1 MNFDLNIRNYKKAE
15 LEDIFELPPQYDASL
30 VEIKET
36 KLRNSILTDNDVS
49 ETIKTNTVI
58 FLREAKKILVG
69 STSNSTSNSASNS
82 ISNTTNFD
90 DYFNLDVSLQKADI
104 VQNSRDSTVIEHKA
118 FPYLKASSEEIFHG
132 KFNPLEK
139 NINRKNL
146 NIDTRFRDNYNN
158 TKSTNFHLDLPLK
171 FTDVV
176 SMQLTALELP
186 TTFYNISK
194 VFGNHFFN
202 ITIENETK
210 QIIIPDGNYTSGA
223 FITFLNDYVTNCF
236 ADTDFQY
243 LLFELDIHNSSGS
256 GRLIV
261 GLKECVPCP
270 FTFTLNFKADIT
282 GIDDV
287 YSPLQLKLGWLM
299 GFRSD
304 IYHSNSVYTSEGLVD
319 LVGIRYL
326 YFVIDEYTNNTTDG
340 FYGAFAKSILNK
352 NILARISL
360 NGGAFESLSQNNL
373 GLITY
378 PRNYFGP
385 IDIQKMNI
393 QLLDEY
399 GRVIDMNNMDYSFC
413 LTFKCIY
420 NI

>member
-1 MNFDLNIRNYKKAE
+1 MNFDLNTQNYNKSE
-15 LEDIFELPPQYDASL
+15 LEEIFELPPNYGPDL
-30 VEIKET
+30 VEMKET
-36 KLRNSILTDNDVS
+36 KLRQTIVS
-49 ETIKTNTVI
+49 DKTVDETTKKKTVF
-58 FLREAKKILVG
+58 FLAEAKKILMG
-69 STSNSTSNSASNS
+69 ANMAA
-82 ISNTTNFD
+82 ISQNGHNVNNGTNQFD
-90 DYFNLDVSLQKADI
+90 NYFNLDTTLQKASI
-104 VQNSRDSTVIEHKA
+104 VQNSRDATTIEHKA

-158 TKSTNFHLDLPLK
+158 TKSSNFHLDLPLK
-171 FTDVV
+171 LSDVV

-194 VFGNHFFN
+194 VFGNNFFN
-202 ITIENETK
+202 ITIEDETR
-210 QIIIPDGNYTSGA
+210 QIIIPEGNYTSEA
-223 FITFLNDYVTNCF
+223 FVTLLNNYVTKWF
-236 ADTDFQY
+236 TDSNFQY
-243 LLFELDIHNSSGS
+243 IHFKLDIHNSSGS

-261 GLKECVPCP
+261 ELLNSVPEP
-270 FTFTLNFKADIT
+270 FHFTLNFKADIH
-282 GIDDV
+282 GNEDA
-287 YSPLQLKLGWLM
+287 YNPLQLKLGWLM
-299 GFRSD
+299 GFRSGYYCD
-304 IYHSNSVYTSEGLVD
+304 DCSYTSEGLVD

-326 YFVIDEYTNNTTDG
+326 YFVIDEYTNNTLDG
-340 FYGAFAKSILNK
+340 FYGAFTKSILNK

-378 PRNYFGP
+378 PRNYYGP